1 MPIGAK
7 TLTLPN
13 NPQIKILALTMSRN
27 ENDAARPA
35 RALYDDFTDRKPI
48 EFRHIYPAPPVP
60 VFQGVDPV
68 ATVTIDRQERF
79 EDLSMGAPLTTD
91 YADQAGGHGVVFR
104 YHDGNGEYP
113 PHGQSGAVDDT
124 LPRLND
130 GLVAQNDDDTDRCVW
145 YDCEGR
151 FSVDLKRSMPIAV
164 INTYS
169 WHRSNRAPQFFSLWG
184 SNAAQMPSPD
194 FKHGDHAG
202 WTPLAVVHTKEL
214 GRGDIHGSSV
224 KPAADCGP
232 IGPFRH
238 LLWIVE
244 DMGEG
249 TFLTEIDIHVAQ

>member
-1 MPIGAK
+1 
-7 TLTLPN
+7 
-13 NPQIKILALTMSRN
+13 
-27 ENDAARPA
+27 
-35 RALYDDFTDRKPI
+35 
-48 EFRHIYPAPPVP
+48 
-60 VFQGVDPV
+60 
-68 ATVTIDRQERF
+68 
-79 EDLSMGAPLTTD
+79 MGAPLTTD
-91 YADQAGGHGVVFR
+91 YADQAGGHTVVFR
-104 YHDGNGEYP
+104 YHDGKGEYP
-113 PHGQSGAVDDT
+113 PHGQSGAVADT

-130 GLVAQNDDDTDRCVW
+130 GLVAQNEDDTNRCVW

-151 FSVDLKRSMPIAV
+151 FSVDLKRSMPITV

-194 FKHGDHAG
+194 FKHGDHAA